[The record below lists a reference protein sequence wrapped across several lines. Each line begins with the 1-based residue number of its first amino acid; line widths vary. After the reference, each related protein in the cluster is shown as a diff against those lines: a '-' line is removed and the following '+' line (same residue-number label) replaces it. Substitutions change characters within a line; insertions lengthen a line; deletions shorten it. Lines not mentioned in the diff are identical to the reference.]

1 MADPAVTYLFIVI
14 LSLVLSAFFS
24 GMEIAFLSANKLRI
38 ELKNQTGSRKGK
50 LLSYYI
56 QNPSRFLSTILVGN
70 NIAIVMYGIFM
81 GLLLTHPINTLF
93 GGNYEALQILAL
105 TIIST
110 FVVLITAEYLPKVL
124 FRMNPDYV
132 LNLLIYPYQ
141 FFYYLL
147 LPVAWT
153 VERVSKFVLENV
165 FGKELNAA
173 AHVFSKVDLD
183 HMVSG
188 NGEQNDDEDQEID
201 TIMFKNALGF
211 GHLKVRECMQPRT
224 EIVAIDENEDPKI
237 LLDMFIESGHSK
249 ILVFRE
255 DIDNIIG
262 YVHQIDMF
270 KKPDSIKT
278 TLIPI
283 PVTNESKLASELLK
297 ELISK
302 RKSIAVVVDEFGITA
317 GIITIEDILEEIFGE
332 IDDEYDKD
340 DHKEVK
346 ITNNHFI
353 FSARHEIDYLNES
366 FDLQI
371 PEGEYETLGGYI
383 IDRSGTIPVVGSIVQ
398 DENWKYIITKVA
410 NARLLEIEL
419 KRLEPR

>member
-1 MADPAVTYLFIVI
+1 
-14 LSLVLSAFFS
+14 
-24 GMEIAFLSANKLRI
+24 
-38 ELKNQTGSRKGK
+38 
-50 LLSYYI
+50 
-56 QNPSRFLSTILVGN
+56 
-70 NIAIVMYGIFM
+70 M
-81 GLLLTHPINTLF
+81 GLLLTKPLNILF
-93 GGNYEALQILAL
+93 SGNYEAIQILIL

-110 FVVLITAEYLPKVL
+110 FIVLMTAEYMPKVL
-124 FRMNPDYV
+124 FRINPDYI
-132 LNLLIYPYQ
+132 LNLLLYPYQ

-153 VERVSKFVLENV
+153 VERISKFVLENI

-188 NGEQNDDEDQEID
+188 NGEQNDDEGQEID

-211 GHLKVRECMQPRT
+211 GHRKVRDCMQPRT
-224 EIVAIDENEDPKI
+224 EIVAIDENQETKI
-237 LLDMFIESGHSK
+237 LLETFIETGHSK
-249 ILVFRE
+249 ILIYRE

-278 TLIPI
+278 ALIPI

-332 IDDEYDKD
+332 IDDEYDRD

-346 ITNNHFI
+346 INNNHFI

-366 FDLQI
+366 FNLQI

-383 IDRSGTIPVVGSIVQ
+383 IDRSGTIPVVGSIIQ
-398 DENWKYIITKVA
+398 DQNWKYIVTKVE

-419 KRLEPR
+419 KRLESK

>member
-1 MADPAVTYLFIVI
+1 MSDPAVTYLIIIIF
-14 LSLVLSAFFS
+14 SLVLSAFFS

-38 ELKNQTGSRKGK
+38 ELKNQTGSPKGK

-70 NIAIVMYGIFM
+70 NIAIVVYGIFM
-81 GLLLTHPINTLF
+81 GLLLTKPINGLF
-93 GGNYEALQILAL
+93 NGAYEALQILIL

-110 FVVLITAEYLPKVL
+110 FIVLITAEYLPKVL

-132 LNLLIYPYQ
+132 LNLLIYPFQ

-153 VERVSKFVLENV
+153 VERISKFVLENIL
-165 FGKELNAA
+165 GKEINTT

-188 NGEQNDDEDQEID
+188 NGDQADDEDQEID

-211 GHLKVRECMQPRT
+211 GHLRVRDCMQPRT
-224 EIVAIDENEDPKI
+224 EIVALDENEEPKI
-237 LLDMFIESGHSK
+237 LLETFIESGHSK

-278 TLIPI
+278 ALIPI
-283 PVTNESKLASELLK
+283 PVTNESRLASELLK

-346 ITNNHFI
+346 INNNHFI
-353 FSARHEIDYLNES
+353 FSARHEIDYLNET
-366 FDLQI
+366 FALQI
-371 PEGEYETLGGYI
+371 PEGEYETLGGYL
-383 IDRSGTIPVVGSIVQ
+383 IDHSGTIPVKGSIVQ
-398 DENWKYIITKVA
+398 DENWKFIITKVE

-419 KRLEPR
+419 KRL